1 MTEIDALIRE
11 MLLSDPEVVA
21 WLTPRDDEI
30 DDEEP
35 AAAA

>member
-1 MTEIDALIRE
+1 MTEIDSLVRE
-11 MLLSDPEVVA
+11 MLLSDPQVVA
-21 WLTPRDDEI
+21 WLAAHDDEV

>member
-1 MTEIDALIRE
+1 MTEIDSLIRE

-21 WLTPRDDEI
+21 WLTLHDDDM